1 MNAASLQALL
11 PWRQSPEPG
20 ALVASFCGKQA
31 RLAVQVLFLL
41 SLPAQVVHPLFL
53 LCTVLLVLL
62 HFLQKLTLIQQS
74 TIAALEVQLQAQI
87 TQSSSAQPQNEIG
100 ATFAAFFDTVCAQL
114 KFGQTAGDSA
124 VNQLAEDFQALYQ
137 SLGQSLVLAQQ
148 AASSFESGPQSFAAK
163 SETELG
169 LVLDILQKA
178 FARKTMLLQSNEEV
192 ATAAGA
198 LKHQTEI
205 IQRISKEITLL
216 SLNASIEAARAGEAG
231 RGFSVVAE
239 RVRELSDTTSQAAL
253 DIIQRMDTL
262 MQAISGSS
270 MQLQNSGEVD
280 EQLMNEAK
288 QRIGHVLSGLEL
300 LTTELCG
307 TIGRLDDTQQQV
319 QGKLQHAIT
328 EFQFQDRVSQ
338 RLAHLISALQ
348 QLTLLYQQ
356 GCTPQ
361 QQDVE
366 QIGSGLYQ
374 SYTMQDERELHRA
387 ALPASTVEHNSQD
400 ITFF

>member
-11 PWRQSPEPG
+11 PWRQPPEPD

-31 RLAVQVLFLL
+31 RLAVQVFFLL
-41 SLPAQVVHPLFL
+41 SLPALVVHPLFL

-74 TIAALEVQLQAQI
+74 TIAALEVQLQTQI
-87 TQSSSAQPQNEIG
+87 TQSSSAQPQDEIG

-192 ATAAGA
+192 ATAAGE

>member
-1 MNAASLQALL
+1 MNALSLQSLL
-11 PWRQSPEPG
+11 PGRPLSESD
-20 ALVASFCGKQA
+20 ALIAFLGGKQA
-31 RLAVQVLFLL
+31 RQAVLALLLL
-41 SLPAQVVHPLFL
+41 SIPALLVHPLFI
-53 LCTVLLVLL
+53 LCTGLLVLL
-62 HFLQKLTLIQQS
+62 YLLQKVALLQQN
-74 TIAALEVQLQAQI
+74 TIADLQLQLQLQI
-87 TQSSSAQPQNEIG
+87 APSPSAPAEDEAV

-114 KFGQTAGDSA
+114 QFGQSAGDSA

-137 SLGQSLVLAQQ
+137 SLSQSLVLAQQ
-148 AASSFESGPQSFAAK
+148 TASSFESGPQSFAAR

-178 FARKTMLLQSNEEV
+178 FARKAMLLQSNEQV

-239 RVRELSDTTSQAAL
+239 RVRELSDITSQAAL
-253 DIIQRMDTL
+253 DIIRRMDTL
-262 MQAISGSS
+262 MQAIAGSS
-270 MQLQNSGEVD
+270 SQLRDSGDAD
-280 EQLMNEAK
+280 EHLMHEAR
-288 QRIGHVLSGLEL
+288 QRIGDVLSGLEQ
-300 LTTELCG
+300 LTTDLCG

-319 QGKLQHAIT
+319 QSKLQHAIT

-348 QLTLLYQQ
+348 QLNLLYQQ

-361 QQDVE
+361 QRDIE
-366 QIGSGLYQ
+366 QIGSSLYQ
-374 SYTMQDERELHRA
+374 SYTMHDERELHRA
-387 ALPASTVEHNSQD
+387 TLPASTIEHNSQD

>member
-87 TQSSSAQPQNEIG
+87 TQSSSAQPQDEIG

>member
-1 MNAASLQALL
+1 MNALSLQALL
-11 PWRQSPEPG
+11 PWRQLPESD
-20 ALVASFCGKQA
+20 ALVASFCGDQA
-31 RLAVQVLFLL
+31 RQVVRVFLLL
-41 SLPAQVVHPLFL
+41 SLPALFVHPLFFF
-53 LCTVLLVLL
+53 CTVLLVLL
-62 HFLQKLTLIQQS
+62 HLLQKVTLIQQS
-74 TIAALEVQLQAQI
+74 TIAALQGQLQAQ
-87 TQSSSAQPQNEIG
+87 TTPSSSGPAQDELV

-114 KFGQTAGDSA
+114 QFGQASGDNA

-137 SLGQSLVLAQQ
+137 SLSQSLALAQQ
-148 AASSFESGPQSFAAK
+148 TASSFESGPQSFAAK

-178 FARKTMLLQSNEEV
+178 FARKAMLLQSNDEV
-192 ATAAGA
+192 STAAGA

-270 MQLQNSGEVD
+270 IQLRSSGEAD

-288 QRIGHVLSGLEL
+288 QRIGRVLSGLEL

-348 QLTLLYQQ
+348 QLNLLYQQ

-361 QQDVE
+361 QQDLE
-366 QIGSGLYQ
+366 QIGSCLYQ

-387 ALPASTVEHNSQD
+387 ALPASTVAHNSQD